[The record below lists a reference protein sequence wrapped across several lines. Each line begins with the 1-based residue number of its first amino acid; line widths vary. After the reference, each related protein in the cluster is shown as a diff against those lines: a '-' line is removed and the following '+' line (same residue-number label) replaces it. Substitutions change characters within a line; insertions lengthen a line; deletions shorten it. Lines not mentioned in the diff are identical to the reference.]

1 MANSFKLS
9 TASSVGTAEVS
20 VYECPSATSTT
31 IIGMTIANIINSQIA
46 VNVKINDGGASK
58 IHLVKNA
65 PIPAGGSLVV
75 VGGDQKVVLE
85 PTDVIIVQS
94 DTTSSGDVTVSY
106 LEIS

>member
-94 DTTSSGDVTVSY
+94 DTTASGDVTVSY

>member
-20 VYECPSATSTT
+20 VYECPAATST
-31 IIGMTIANIINSQIA
+31 IIGLTVANIINSQIA
-46 VNVKINDGGASK
+46 VDVKINDGGSSK

-65 PIPAGGSLVV
+65 PVPAGGTLVV

-85 PTDVIIVQS
+85 PTDVVIVQS
-94 DTTSSGDVTVSY
+94 DTASSGDVTMSY
-106 LEIS
+106 LEIT

>member
-9 TASSVGTAEVS
+9 TASSVGTTEVS

-31 IIGMTIANIINSQIA
+31 IIGLTVANIINSQIA
-46 VNVKINDGGASK
+46 VDVKINDGGASK

-65 PIPAGGSLVV
+65 PIPAGGALVV

-85 PTDVIIVQS
+85 PTDVVIVES
-94 DTTSSGDVTVSY
+94 DTSVAADVTMSY
-106 LEIS
+106 LEIT